1 MSGLNLVDQ
10 LKRLA
15 FRRDQVKPAPRNH
28 QSRRQAEH
36 PVGYGIAMMMVVKE
50 PTVEVTFAQRSL
62 NGGEVHGRTT
72 IVNNDKELSESESRL
87 ESLGFRARLLGEQH
101 LFSHCRRKRLTRLAQ
116 YPARSPALTFN

>member
-10 LKRLA
+10 LKGLA

-50 PTVEVTFAQRSL
+50 PAVEVTFAQRSL
-62 NGGEVHGRTT
+62 NGGEVHGQTT
-72 IVNNDKELSESESRL
+72 IVNNDRELSESELGL
-87 ESLGFRARLLGEQH
+87 EALGFRGRLLRERH
-101 LFSHCRRKRLTRLAQ
+101 LFSHCPRQRLTRGAHTKRE
-116 YPARSPALTFN
+116 A